1 MGPQMSMEIQPI
13 VVGTAGHIDHG
24 KSTLVKTLTG
34 IDPDRLKEEQERGMT
49 IDLGFARF
57 QLPDGRRVGMV
68 DVPGHERFIK
78 NMVAG
83 ATGIDLVVLVVAADD
98 GVMPQTREHLAI
110 MQILGVRRGLI
121 ALTKID
127 MVEPALVELATEDVR
142 AATRG
147 TFLENA
153 PLLPLSSHTGEGL
166 DEFKRALFRLA
177 SETVPRSDAGIFRM
191 SVQRVFS
198 AKGFGTVVTG
208 IPVSGAV
215 ALGDVLEVLPSQKR
229 CKVRSIQAYQ
239 ESATR
244 ARAGHSSAINLAD
257 LGLEEVTRG
266 NVVATPGFFRPVRM
280 VAATLEALAGLER
293 PLADRLRVRLHTGTA
308 EVVGEL
314 VLLDCEE
321 LAPGQS
327 ALVQLRLDEPVVC
340 APGDRYVLRLAS
352 PALTLGG
359 GSILE
364 ESKHRLKR
372 FKKFVLEELGRAAEG
387 LGSPREL
394 LDVALS
400 RRKDLATL
408 DDLAVEIKR
417 SREDTERLLSELRIA
432 SRVRALGPRWIHAE
446 RLTEARATLAQA
458 MAGWFAENTH
468 RAVIDVRDLR
478 RLTGFADDYLDA
490 LLEFEAREKTLELQ
504 PGGLVKPLGRAATTD
519 TETEEAARL
528 LHAALGKDPFQPP
541 APAELLAALK
551 LSEKRLRALFELLVD
566 RGVVHRVN
574 PEIWMTQAAFE
585 DARAA
590 VVANCQKNGS
600 LDIPSLRDALKTS
613 RKYLI
618 PLLEHLDASGVTLR
632 QGANRVLRKR

>member
-1 MGPQMSMEIQPI
+1 MQIQPI
-13 VVGTAGHIDHG
+13 VIGTAGHIDHG

-68 DVPGHERFIK
+68 DVPGHERFVK

-147 TFLENA
+147 TFLEDA
-153 PLLPLSSHTGEGL
+153 PILPLSSLTGEGL
-166 DEFKRALFRLA
+166 EAFKQALFRLA
-177 SETVPRSDAGIFRM
+177 AETAPRSDAGIFRM
-191 SVQRVFS
+191 PVQRVFS
-198 AKGFGTVVTG
+198 AKGFGTIVTG

-215 ALGDVLEVLPSQKR
+215 SLGDVLEVLPSGKR

-239 ESATR
+239 EAADR
-244 ARAGHSSAINLAD
+244 ARAGHSSAINLSD
-257 LGLEEVTRG
+257 LGIDEVTRG
-266 NVVATPGFFRPVRM
+266 NVVATPGFFRPTRM
-280 VAATLEALAGLER
+280 VAATFEAIAGLEH
-293 PLADRLRVRLHTGTA
+293 PLEDRLPIRLHTGTVEA
-308 EVVGEL
+308 VGEL
-314 VLLDCEE
+314 VLLDRERVE
-321 LAPGQS
+321 PGQN
-327 ALVQLRLDEPVVC
+327 ALVQLRLEEAVVC

-372 FKKFVLEELGRAAEG
+372 FKKFVLEELGRAADG
-387 LGSPREL
+387 LGSPRDL
-394 LDVALS
+394 LDVVLA
-400 RRKDLATL
+400 RRDKGLASL
-408 DDLAVEIKR
+408 DELAVEIKR
-417 SREDTERLLSELRIA
+417 ARPETERLLGELRGA
-432 SRVRALGPRWIHAE
+432 GRVRVLGTHGWIHLE
-446 RLTEARATLAQA
+446 RLMRARATLTDALA
-458 MAGWFAENTH
+458 RWFAENAH
-468 RAVIDVRDLR
+468 RAVVDVRDLR
-478 RLTGFADDYLDA
+478 RLTGFEDGFLDA
-490 LLEFEAREKTLELQ
+490 LLEFEAHEKTLELQ
-504 PGGLVKPLGRAATTD
+504 PGGLVRPLGRAAAAD
-519 TETEEAARL
+519 PATEEAARAVL
-528 LHAALGKDPFQPP
+528 AALGKDPFQPP
-541 APAELLAALK
+541 SPGELALALE
-551 LSEKRLRALFELLVD
+551 LPEKRLRAVLELLLD
-566 RGVVHRVN
+566 RGELHRVN
-574 PEIWMTQAAFE
+574 PEILLTAPNFE
-585 DARAA
+585 RARSA
-590 VVANCQKNGS
+590 VIENCKKNGS
-600 LDIPSLRDALKTS
+600 LDIPSLRDELVTT
-613 RKYLI
+613 RKFLI